1 MNRRTLIYTAIAR
14 SACNALHA
22 APYPCADDT
31 QIVRKQPAIA
41 PRKTTPMRSRP
52 KSPRLLASLLPKTD
66 ASMPAK
72 HQHVLRS
79 QVETT

>member
-1 MNRRTLIYTAIAR
+1 MNRLMLVNTAKSQ

-22 APYPCADDT
+22 ERYPCADDT
-31 QIVRKQPAIA
+31 QIVLKQPAIV
-41 PRKTTPMRSRP
+41 PRNTNPMRSSLQ
-52 KSPRLLASLLPKTD
+52 SPRLLAPLVLKTD